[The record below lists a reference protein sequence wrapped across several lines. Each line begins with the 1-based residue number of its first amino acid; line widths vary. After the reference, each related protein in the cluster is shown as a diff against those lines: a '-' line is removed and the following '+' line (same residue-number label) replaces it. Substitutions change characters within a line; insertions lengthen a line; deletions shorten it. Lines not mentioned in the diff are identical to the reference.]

1 MTTRMLLSLM
11 AGPVVPLPAP
21 PPVVQ
26 ALKSVQ
32 VTTAAGQRSGFQ
44 LSFGLSSKGL
54 LNTTLLP
61 AGYFDPGIRVILMVV
76 LNGTPNV
83 LMDGIVTRQ
92 EVAPSNDVGG
102 SVLTVTGEDVSVM
115 MDLIELPGIPF
126 PPLPAA
132 GRIAMIIAKYALFG
146 MVPLVVPELFP
157 DVPIPTQQID
167 FQQGTDLT
175 YIEQLAKQN
184 GYTFYVEPGLPPGV
198 NLAYWGPEL
207 RIGVPQPA
215 LNINMDAYTNVDS
228 LSFSFDGLSRKQ
240 VAIMVQEPITKIS
253 IPIPVPDI
261 SLLRPPLAIKQA
273 PALRFEPLKDVAKL
287 NPFAAI
293 ARGLAKASESAD
305 AVTGNGQLDV
315 LRYGHILKARGL
327 VGVRGAGT
335 SYDGLY
341 YVKSVTHNIKPGE
354 YKQSFTLTRN
364 GLISITP
371 AVVP

>member
-1 MTTRMLLSLM
+1 MTPRMLLSLLV
-11 AGPVVPLPAP
+11 GPVVPVPVPL
-21 PPVVQ
+21 PVVQ

-44 LSFGLSSKGL
+44 LSFGLSSRGM

-61 AGYFDPGIRVILMVV
+61 AGYFDPGIRVIVMMV
-76 LNGTPNV
+76 LNGMPTV

-132 GRIAMIIAKYALFG
+132 GRIAMIIAKYAIYG

-157 DVPIPTQQID
+157 DVPIPTQQIR
-167 FQQGTDLT
+167 FQQGTDLG
-175 YIEQLAKQN
+175 YIEQLAREN
-184 GYTFYVEPGLPPGV
+184 GYTFYVEPGPAPGV
-198 NLAYWGPEL
+198 NMAYWGPEIRL
-207 RIGVPQPA
+207 GIPQPA

-253 IPIPVPDI
+253 IPVPVPDV

-293 ARGLAKASESAD
+293 AQGLAKASDSAD

-371 AVVP
+371 AVVT

>member
-1 MTTRMLLSLM
+1 MANRMLLSLLV
-11 AGPVVPLPAP
+11 GPVVPGPAP

-32 VTTAAGQRSGFQ
+32 VTTGAGQRSGFQ

-61 AGYFDPGIRVILMVV
+61 AGYFDPGIRVIVMVV

-146 MVPLVVPELFP
+146 MIPVVVPELFP

-167 FQQGTDLT
+167 FQKGTDLA
-175 YIEQLAKQN
+175 YIEQLAKEN
-184 GYTFYVEPGLPPGV
+184 GYTFYIDPGPAPGV
-198 NLAYWGPEL
+198 NMAYWGPEI
-207 RIGVPQPA
+207 RIGVPQSA
-215 LNINMDAYTNVDS
+215 LNINMDAHTNVES
-228 LSFSFDGLSRKQ
+228 LNFSFDGLSRKQ

-287 NPFAAI
+287 NPFAAV
-293 ARGLAKASESAD
+293 ARGLAKAAESSD